1 MVPYLVMQLSQ
12 TAAFYVD
19 CILVIIYYLPVNC
32 KTVILPQLEVI
43 LQVYDYRN
51 NQVLD
56 LSLHVFN
63 CFRLPATFL
72 PSVIINSLDQSLL

>member
-43 LQVYDYRN
+43 LQVYDYCN

-56 LSLHVFN
+56 LSLHV
-63 CFRLPATFL
+63 LT
-72 PSVIINSLDQSLL
+72 VLDCLLRFCLQ